1 MTGCQIDTVLPLLV
15 TGRATPA
22 HSTSAGTHHGRF
34 GLSCFRQVLY
44 KHYLRRRRNS
54 NVHCAQHHDLRPL
67 RDVERLVSAQSAV
80 RPYVVSLHAAADARL
95 SSRRRTCRHRPAW
108 RHRCVVNHRVGNAAE
123 GEAPRGHTFTGG
135 FLMPVNFCLSG
146 GTPVRVNICV
156 LNTAPGSAGSTSTS
170 KESFPHLTVTGEGER
185 QRAVRPSKQ
194 DGTHNVFLLATHSS
208 S

>member
-1 MTGCQIDTVLPLLV
+1 MIDAVLPLLV
-15 TGRATPA
+15 TGRATPSHA
-22 HSTSAGTHHGRF
+22 TSAGTHHGRF

-67 RDVERLVSAQSAV
+67 RDIERLVSAQGAV
-80 RPYVVSLHAAADARL
+80 RPCVVSLHAAADARL
-95 SSRRRTCRHRPAW
+95 SSRRRTCRRRPAW

-123 GEAPRGHTFTGG
+123 GGAPRGNTFTGG

-185 QRAVRPSKQ
+185 QHAQSGQVSRTAR
-194 DGTHNVFLLATHSS
+194 TTFLLATHSS